1 MVGLGNVLGP
11 FIAAGFTESTSW
23 RYIFFLICP
32 LAVLSGLII
41 LILLPPHNMPKEDV
55 RTKLAKID
63 FFGVATSSTA
73 IILLLIPISGIGSYF
88 RVDSPWIIAML
99 IIGSMSAVLFILIEW
114 KVARLPMIPR
124 KLIPRTH
131 RVWY

>member
-1 MVGLGNVLGP
+1 
-11 FIAAGFTESTSW
+11 
-23 RYIFFLICP
+23 
-32 LAVLSGLII
+32 
-41 LILLPPHNMPKEDV
+41 MPKEDV

-63 FFGVATSSTA
+63 FLGVATSSTA

-124 KLIPRTH
+124 KLIPHTH